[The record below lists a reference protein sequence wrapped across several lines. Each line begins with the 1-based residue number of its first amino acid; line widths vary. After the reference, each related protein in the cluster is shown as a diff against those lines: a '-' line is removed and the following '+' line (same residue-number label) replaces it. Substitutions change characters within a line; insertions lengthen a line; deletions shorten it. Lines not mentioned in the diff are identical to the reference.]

1 MCASSV
7 SSKQKPGRTHVPI
20 ATPTKQCYSGT
31 TVVVPKVPKIGATG
45 LHFAQIGDEMRSEVE
60 KLGKPDV
67 GRLLGFDPVTNSV
80 INPVTNNVS
89 TGS

>member
-1 MCASSV
+1 
-7 SSKQKPGRTHVPI
+7 
-20 ATPTKQCYSGT
+20 
-31 TVVVPKVPKIGATG
+31 
-45 LHFAQIGDEMRSEVE
+45 MRSEVE
-60 KLGKPDV
+60 KLGKPNV